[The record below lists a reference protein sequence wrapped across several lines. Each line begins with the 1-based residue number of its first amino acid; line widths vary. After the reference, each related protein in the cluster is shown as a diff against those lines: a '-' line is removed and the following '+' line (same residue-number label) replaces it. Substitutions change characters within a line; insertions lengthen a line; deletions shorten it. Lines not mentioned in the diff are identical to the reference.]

1 MDQLVVATWQKPER
15 CDDMD
20 ATSKVSVRSRLARA
34 RTTLDTDDMVMNM
47 FGGFFVDASILA

>member
-1 MDQLVVATWQKPER
+1 MQLGKKPER

-20 ATSKVSVRSRLARA
+20 APSKVSARSRLSRA

-47 FGGFFVDASILA
+47 FVGFFIDESILA